1 MAKVTLSELAPD
13 ELVRF
18 YGWQV
23 EFELGGSGKSSLD
36 TDDRTVIA
44 YAEQHPW
51 LSVEY
56 PKGAQQSYALD
67 TLAEHPERDA
77 LSGVGPNAGVPF
89 DPEEI
94 RKVEEAKVEER
105 PRVAL
110 DAGLDQGKDITVGQ
124 DVAVTL
130 AADEDHDA
138 AKSSAKATGTKASST
153 TDKKGD
159 A

>member
-23 EFELGGSGKSSLD
+23 EFELGGSAKSSLE
-36 TDDRTVIA
+36 TDDRTVIG
-44 YAEQHPW
+44 YAEAHPW

-56 PKGAQQSYALD
+56 PKGEQQKYALD

-77 LSGVGPNAGVPF
+77 LSGFGPDAGVPF

-94 RKVEEAKVEER
+94 KKVEEAKVNER
-105 PRVAL
+105 PRVAI
-110 DAGLDQGKDITVGQ
+110 DAGLDQGKSIEVG
-124 DVAVTL
+124 DHVAVTL
-130 AADEDHDA
+130 AADDEHDA
-138 AKSSAKATGTKASST
+138 AKSQKATGVAKSST

>member
-23 EFELGGSGKSSLD
+23 DFELGGSAKSSLE
-36 TDDRTVIA
+36 TEDRVVIG

-56 PKGAQQSYALD
+56 PKGVQQSYALD

-77 LSGVGPNAGVPF
+77 LSGMGPDSNVPF

-94 RKVEEAKVEER
+94 RKVEEAKVNER
-105 PRVAL
+105 PRVAI
-110 DAGLDQGKDITVGQ
+110 DAGLDQGKSVEVG
-124 DVAVTL
+124 DHTAVTL

-138 AKSSAKATGTKASST
+138 AKSQKATGTKASST

>member
-1 MAKVTLSELAPD
+1 MAKVTLSDLAPD

-18 YGWQV
+18 YGWKV
-23 EFELGGSGKSSLD
+23 EFELGGSAAKSLN
-36 TDDRTVIA
+36 TDDRHVLA
-44 YAEQHPW
+44 YANEHPW

-56 PKGAQQSYALD
+56 PKGEQQKYVLD

-77 LSGVGPNAGVPF
+77 FSGEGPDAGVPF
-89 DPEEI
+89 DPAEI
-94 RKVEEAKVEER
+94 KKVEDAKVSAR

-110 DAGLDQGKDITVGQ
+110 DAGLDQGKDVEVG
-124 DVAVTL
+124 DHVAVTL
-130 AADEDHDA
+130 AADDEHDA
-138 AKSSAKATGTKASST
+138 AKSVKATGVKATTT

>member
-1 MAKVTLSELAPD
+1 MAKVTLSEVAPD

-23 EFELGGSGKSSLD
+23 EFELGGSAAKSLD
-36 TDDRTVIA
+36 TDDRAVLA
-44 YAEQHPW
+44 YAEEHPW

-56 PKGAQQSYALD
+56 PKGVQQSYSLD

-77 LSGVGPNAGVPF
+77 LSGQGPDAGVPF

-94 RKVEEAKVEER
+94 RKVEEAKVNER
-105 PRVAL
+105 PRVAI
-110 DAGLDQGKDITVGQ
+110 DAGLDQSKSIEVG
-124 DVAVTL
+124 DHVAVTL
-130 AADEDHDA
+130 AADADHDA
-138 AKSSAKATGTKASST
+138 AKSVKATGTKASTT